1 MTRMQKSEVIAAL
14 TANLEAELAAA
25 DHASRDAAAYATDEE
40 SRAESKWDTQGLEAS
55 YLAAG
60 QAGQAKQL
68 AEALSQLQSQCS
80 ELERPC
86 SAVQRGALIKCQLG
100 KTTEWYFFAPSG
112 GGETLRINDVAVTVI
127 THASPLAQVM
137 VGCAAGNDFTL
148 PNGASG
154 MVLEV
159 R

>member
-1 MTRMQKSEVIAAL
+1 MQKSDVIAAL
-14 TANLEAELAAA
+14 IANLETELAAA

-40 SRAESKWDTQGLEAS
+40 ARAESKYDTQGLEAS

-68 AEALSQLQSQCS
+68 AEALGLLKGQRT

-86 SAVQRGALIKCQLG
+86 QSVQRGALVQCRLG
-100 KTTEWYFFAPSG
+100 KVTEWFFFAPSG
-112 GGETLRINDVAVTVI
+112 GGETMHIDGAEVTVI
-127 THASPLAQVM
+127 TQESPLARVM

-148 PNGASG
+148 PNGANGS
-154 MVLEV
+154 VLAV
-159 R
+159 Q

>member
-1 MTRMQKSEVIAAL
+1 MQKNDVLAAL
-14 TANLEAELAAA
+14 IANLEAELTAA

-68 AEALSQLQSQCS
+68 AEALGQLKGQRT

-86 SAVQRGALIKCQLG
+86 HSVQRGALIQAQIG
-100 KTTEWYFFAPSG
+100 KSTDWYFFAPSG
-112 GGETLRINDVAVTVI
+112 GGETLQVAGETVTVI
-127 THASPLAQVM
+127 TSDSPLARAM
-137 VGCAAGNDFTL
+137 LGCGPGNEFTL
-148 PNGASG
+148 PNGARGS
-154 MVLEV
+154 VVSV